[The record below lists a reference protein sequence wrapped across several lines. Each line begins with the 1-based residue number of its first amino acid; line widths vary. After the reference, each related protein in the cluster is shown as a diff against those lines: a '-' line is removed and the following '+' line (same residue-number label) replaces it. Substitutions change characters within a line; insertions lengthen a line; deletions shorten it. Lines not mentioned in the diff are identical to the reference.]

1 MSKNDK
7 KNSKADSPTNSVVPV
22 MLGGVAIY
30 QTQHNGSRPFTV
42 LVDEQ
47 NSNSGTCVLV
57 YSTREFEDESGD
69 PVDYEH
75 YQQFPPKPEE
85 LLIKWENVVKV
96 WVARCPSLCADESE
110 ALGNTL
116 LLQIPTDK
124 LSSQKY
130 TYVYI
135 GSSIYEFT
143 TKQPITEFESP
154 IGNNYVPYPA
164 ALSDKEVFFLV
175 EMLRLPRAEIN
186 NQYIKLTKNFSPE
199 ASKKLKNF
207 SPEVLKWVL
216 IYDSL
221 YGTSKQQRK
230 WKKQGFSDH
239 PKAKPL
245 KGYKELVASPC
256 Y

>member
-7 KNSKADSPTNSVVPV
+7 KNSKADSPKNSVVPV
-22 MLGGVAIY
+22 MLGGAAIY

-47 NSNSGTCVLV
+47 NSSSGTCVLV
-57 YSTREFEDESGD
+57 YSTRNEDDEDELSD

-96 WVARCPSLCADESE
+96 WVARCPSLYADESE

-124 LSSQKY
+124 LSSRKY

-135 GSSIYEFT
+135 GSSIYEFA
-143 TKQPITEFESP
+143 TKKPITEFESP
-154 IGNNYVPYPA
+154 IDNNYVPYPA
-164 ALSDKEVFFLV
+164 ALSDKEVFFLLD
-175 EMLRLPRAEIN
+175 MLRLPRKEIKN
-186 NQYIKLTKNFSPE
+186 PVISPEDKEFKNFSSE
-199 ASKKLKNF
+199 ELQWIF
-207 SPEVLKWVL
+207 
-216 IYDSL
+216 IYENL
-221 YGTSKQQRK
+221 YGTPKQQRK

>member
-1 MSKNDK
+1 MS
-7 KNSKADSPTNSVVPV
+7 KNSKADSPKNSVVPV
-22 MLGGVAIY
+22 MLGGAAIY
-30 QTQHNGSRPFTV
+30 QTQHNWSKPFTV

-47 NSNSGTCVLV
+47 NSSSGTCVLV
-57 YSTREFEDESGD
+57 YSTREFEDESGE

-96 WVARCPSLCADESE
+96 WVARLPFLCDNEAE
-110 ALGNTL
+110 ALGNAL

-135 GSSIYEFT
+135 GNSIYEFT
-143 TKQPITEFESP
+143 TKKPITEFESP
-154 IGNNYVPYPA
+154 IGNNNVPYPA
-164 ALSDKEVFFLV
+164 ALSAKEAFFLL
-175 EMLRLPRAEIN
+175 ERLRLPRKEIKN
-186 NQYIKLTKNFSPE
+186 PVISPEDKEFKNFSPE
-199 ASKKLKNF
+199 ELQWIF
-207 SPEVLKWVL
+207 
-216 IYDSL
+216 IYENL
-221 YGTSKQQRK
+221 YCTRK
-230 WKKQGFSDH
+230 WKKQGFSFH

-245 KGYKELVASPC
+245 EGYKELVAFC

>member
-22 MLGGVAIY
+22 MLGGAAIY
-30 QTQHNGSRPFTV
+30 ETQHNGSRPFTV

-143 TKQPITEFESP
+143 TKKPITEFESP

-175 EMLRLPRAEIN
+175 EMLRLPRKEIKN
-186 NQYIKLTKNFSPE
+186 PVISPKDKKFKNFSSE
-199 ASKKLKNF
+199 ELQWIF
-207 SPEVLKWVL
+207 
-216 IYDSL
+216 IYDNL
-221 YGTSKQQRK
+221 YGTSKQERK
-230 WKKQGFSDH
+230 WKKQGFSVH